1 MSKQGTIV
9 KNTIAFK
16 YHFFFW
22 VCYFLIN
29 FVRWGSY
36 FNDYTYSL
44 KSNLVEFPLHILIVY
59 FNIYFLIPRLLL
71 KKRYLTYFSVLLL
84 ALGVHYSIRTGLNF
98 YLVSEDIWP
107 EAIGVQKPFSFN
119 HILAVSIGELYV
131 LSLTAAIKF
140 TVEYLNERT
149 KNRKLRELQY
159 QTELNYL
166 KAQMQPHFFF
176 NTLNNLYGLTL
187 KGSSQASDVVLRLS
201 DFMKYVIY
209 DAEKKEIPL
218 LKEIEYIDNYI
229 ALEKLRHGLNFGAD
243 ISITGDIDDVLVP
256 PLLFLPL
263 VENAFKHGVKNQKKQ
278 KITIGFE
285 LAEKELIF
293 TIQNYFDPEQR
304 QQIQGGIGLVNL
316 KRRLQ
321 MLYNRRYSL
330 KNQADNNQYIVTLII
345 PIA

>member
-1 MSKQGTIV
+1 MNKQRTITR
-9 KNTIAFK
+9 NAIAFR

-36 FNDYTYSL
+36 FNDYSYSL

-59 FNIYFLIPRLLL
+59 FNIYYLIPKLLL
-71 KKRYLTYFSVLLL
+71 KKKYLTYFVVLLF

-98 YLVSEDIWP
+98 YLVSENIWP

-119 HILAVSIGELYV
+119 HILAVCIGELYV

-140 TVEYLNERT
+140 TVEFLNERT
-149 KNRKLRELQY
+149 KNQQLRELQY
-159 QTELNYL
+159 HTELKYL

-176 NTLNNLYGLTL
+176 NTLNNLYALTL
-187 KGSSQASDVVLRLS
+187 KRSSQASEVVLRLS
-201 DFMKYVIY
+201 DIMKYVIY
-209 DAEKKEIPL
+209 DAKKKNMPL

-229 ALEKLRHGLNFGAD
+229 ALEKLRHGQNLDATIG
-243 ISITGDIDDVLVP
+243 ITGDIDDIHVP

-263 VENAFKHGVKNQKKQ
+263 VENAFKHGIKGQEDQ
-278 KITIGFE
+278 KIVIDFE
-285 LAEKELIF
+285 RQDKQLIF
-293 TIQNYFDPEQR
+293 TIENYFDPMQKK
-304 QQIQGGIGLVNL
+304 QQPGGIGLVNL
-316 KRRLQ
+316 KRRLDI
-321 MLYNRRYSL
+321 LYKKQYSL
-330 KNQADNNQYIVTLII
+330 KNKINENEYVVTLII